1 LLARE
6 NPFAREVDEME
17 EEDDSN
23 DPLAFA
29 KSGFSSVV
37 LLVVVFIIAM
47 VLSCKKETETAT
59 RARKVEGGKVQTD

>member
-6 NPFAREVDEME
+6 NPFAREVDAE
-17 EEDDSN
+17 EEEESK

-37 LLVVVFIIAM
+37 FMVVFIIAM
-47 VLSCKKETETAT
+47 VVSCKKEKETAT